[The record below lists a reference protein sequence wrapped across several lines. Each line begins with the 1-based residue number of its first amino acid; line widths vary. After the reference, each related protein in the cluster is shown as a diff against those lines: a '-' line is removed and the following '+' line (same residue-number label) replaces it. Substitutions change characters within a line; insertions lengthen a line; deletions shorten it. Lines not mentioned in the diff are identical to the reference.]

1 MTTPIEL
8 EKPKNSDV
16 SAELEKP
23 KGSEPSNTSFAEE
36 VKADRLKILNLVMM
50 VVSTVIILVLLTF
63 GTLASLETST
73 IFAFAAAIVILF
85 LGGSLSNFLLSRYP
99 FPFAA
104 WTFIAA
110 PLVSMAL
117 LLYQMQPA
125 AGEDAS
131 LAVEM
136 IPFVFPLIIFIGG
149 LLVSPISTIYL
160 TLISIGIIIGVPALS
175 REGGFSPTPHQW
187 FAVLLTG
194 LAAGLASQVTGELYA
209 ITQWAL
215 SNYSRER
222 RTNEELFEKRLE
234 LQKSLKRAEALGD
247 QLKETNHD
255 LEKAKAEADEAKHF
269 RGQFLANMSHELRT
283 PLNAIIGFSE
293 TMLQFPIMYDD
304 QALPDAYERDLNQIY
319 NSGRQL
325 LHVINDILDLAKV
338 DAGKLEIHMQEVEAG
353 AIVNAVMSTARGLL
367 GSKTVKLDKEAPDP
381 IPNVWGDESR
391 LRQVLLNLY
400 SNACKYTD
408 EGSIILKIT
417 DLPDTNELQFAVQD
431 TGVGISSEY
440 HDKLF
445 QEFQQAKSGGRDPRS
460 GSGLGLAI
468 SRQLLE
474 LMGGK
479 IWMESAQGKG
489 STFFFTVKKY
499 AAQDKQNNGTNG
511 TAVKEIA
518 AVTPKAEGVE

>member
-1 MTTPIEL
+1 MTLTAEQEID
-8 EKPKNSDV
+8 KPKNESTN
-16 SAELEKP
+16 A
-23 KGSEPSNTSFAEE
+23 NYAEE
-36 VKADRLKILNLVMM
+36 VKADRLKILNNVMIITS
-50 VVSTVIILVLLTF
+50 VVIFLVLLTF
-63 GTLASLETST
+63 GTLAQLKGDQV
-73 IFAFAAAIVILF
+73 FAYGLAVIILA
-85 LGGSLSNFLLSRYP
+85 LGGLLSNFLLGRQP
-99 FPFAA
+99 FPYAA
-104 WTFIAA
+104 WTFIAT
-110 PLVSMAL
+110 PMISMSL
-117 LLYQMQPA
+117 LMYQIQPA
-125 AGEDAS
+125 DGEQVS
-131 LAVEM
+131 LAVQVV
-136 IPFVFPLIIFIGG
+136 PFVFPLIVFIGG
-149 LLVSPISTIYL
+149 LLVSPISTLYL
-160 TLISIGIIIGVPALS
+160 TLISIALIIGVPS
-175 REGGFSPTPHQW
+175 IGRSGGVSPTPHQW

-194 LAAGLASQVTGELYA
+194 MAAALASQVTGELYA

-234 LQKSLKRAEALGD
+234 VQRSLKRAEALGE

-367 GSKTVKLDKEAPDP
+367 GSKTVRLDKEAPDP

-408 EGSIILKIT
+408 EGSIVLKVT
-417 DLPDTNELQFAVQD
+417 DLVESGEIQFALQD
-431 TGVGISSEY
+431 TGVGINPSDHE
-440 HDKLF
+440 KLF

-474 LMGGK
+474 LMGGR
-479 IWMESAQGKG
+479 IWMESTVGKG

-499 AAQDKQNNGTNG
+499 DAQAKPTNGTNG
-511 TAVKEIA
+511 VAVKVVE
-518 AVTPKAEGVE
+518 AVSPKAEGVE

>member
-1 MTTPIEL
+1 MTMTKPVEQELPKTEL
-8 EKPKNSDV
+8 ESANS
-16 SAELEKP
+16 
-23 KGSEPSNTSFAEE
+23 NYAEE
-36 VKADRLKILNLVMM
+36 VKAERLKVLNNVMI
-50 VVSTVIILVLLTF
+50 VVSAVIVLILLTF
-63 GTLASLETST
+63 GTLAKLGGDQ
-73 IFAFAAAIVILF
+73 IVAFSAAVVILAA
-85 LGGSLSNFLLSRYP
+85 GGLLSNFLIGRQP

-104 WTFIAA
+104 WTFILT
-110 PLVSMAL
+110 PMISMSL
-117 LLYQMQPA
+117 LMYQIQPA
-125 AGEDAS
+125 EGEQVS
-131 LAVEM
+131 LAVQVV
-136 IPFVFPLIIFIGG
+136 PFVFPLIVFIGG
-149 LLVSPISTIYL
+149 LLVSPISTAYM
-160 TLISIGIIIGVPALS
+160 TLLSIGIIIGVPGFNKA
-175 REGGFSPTPHQW
+175 GGFTPTAHQW
-187 FAVLLTG
+187 FAVFLTA

-234 LQKSLKRAEALGD
+234 VQRSLKRAEALGE
-247 QLKETNHD
+247 QLKETNQD
-255 LEKAKAEADEAKHF
+255 LEKAKAEAEEAKHF

-367 GSKTVKLDKEAPDP
+367 GSKNVRLDKEAPDP

-408 EGSIILKIT
+408 EGSIVLKVT
-417 DLPDTNELQFAVQD
+417 ELPATGEIQFAIQD
-431 TGVGISSEY
+431 TGVGIAPSE
-440 HDKLF
+440 HEKLF

-474 LMGGK
+474 LMGGR
-479 IWMESAQGKG
+479 IWMESTVGKG

-499 AAQDKQNNGTNG
+499 DAQTKQSNGANGTV
-511 TAVKEIA
+511 VKEVA
-518 AVTPKAEGVE
+518 ALSPKAEGVE

>member
-1 MTTPIEL
+1 MTMTKPVEL
-8 EKPKNSDV
+8 ELDTPK
-16 SAELEKP
+16 
-23 KGSEPSNTSFAEE
+23 SESTNANYAEE
-36 VKADRLKILNLVMM
+36 VKADRLKILNNVMI
-50 VVSTVIILVLLTF
+50 VTSIVIVLVLLTF
-63 GTLASLETST
+63 GTLARLEGDQ
-73 IFAFAAAIVILF
+73 IVAFTAAVVILA
-85 LGGSLSNFLLSRYP
+85 LGGLLSNFLLGRQP

-104 WTFIAA
+104 WTFVIA
-110 PLVSMAL
+110 PMISMSL
-117 LLYQMQPA
+117 LMYQIQPA
-125 AGEDAS
+125 EGEQVS

-136 IPFVFPLIIFIGG
+136 VPFVFPLIVFIGG
-149 LLVSPISTIYL
+149 LLVSPISTLYL
-160 TLISIGIIIGVPALS
+160 TLISVGLIIGVPAIGRS
-175 REGGFSPTPHQW
+175 AGFAPTLHQW
-187 FAVLLTG
+187 FAVLLTS
-194 LAAGLASQVTGELYA
+194 LAAALASQVTGELYA

-234 LQKSLKRAEALGD
+234 VQRSLKRAEALGE
-247 QLKETNHD
+247 QLKESNHD

-408 EGSIILKIT
+408 EGSIILRVT
-417 DLPDTNELQFAVQD
+417 ELNDTGEIQFALHD
-431 TGVGISSEY
+431 TGVGISPSDHE
-440 HDKLF
+440 KLF

-474 LMGGK
+474 LMGGR
-479 IWMESAQGKG
+479 IWMESTVGKG
-489 STFFFTVKKY
+489 STFFFTIKKFG
-499 AAQDKQNNGTNG
+499 AQDKQTNGANG
-511 TAVKEIA
+511 TAVKVVE
-518 AVTPKAEGVE
+518 AVSPKAEGVE